1 MPVTDVVFFATDE
14 KDSPALAWIEGLPAK
29 VQDKLIVKVERLKE
43 CGHELR
49 RPEADYL
56 RDGIY
61 ELRVRFQSVHYRLLY
76 FFNGKRA
83 VISHGCTKESEVP
96 AGEISRATKNKQIFE
111 NDPNRH
117 IYKEPE

>member
-1 MPVTDVVFFATDE
+1 MPETEVVFFAVNE
-14 KDSPALAWIEGLPAK
+14 GNSPALTWIEDLPSK
-29 VQDKLIVKVERLKE
+29 VQDKIIVKVERLKE

-76 FFNGKRA
+76 FFNGKQA
-83 VISHGCTKESEVP
+83 VISHGCTKESEIP
-96 AGEISRATKNKQIFE
+96 AGEIAEAIRNKHTFE
-111 NDPNRH
+111 NDPARH
-117 IYKEPE
+117 IYQEPE

>member
-1 MPVTDVVFFATDE
+1 MPETDVVFFGTGQG
-14 KDSPALAWIEGLPAK
+14 DSSALAWIEGLPSK

-76 FFNGKRA
+76 FFNGKQA

-96 AGEISRATKNKQIFE
+96 AAEISQAIKNKQIFE
-111 NDPNRH
+111 NDPAGH
-117 IYKEPE
+117 TYKEPE

>member
-1 MPVTDVVFFATDE
+1 MPETDVIFFCSDE
-14 KDSPALAWIEGLPAK
+14 GGSPALAWIEGLPSK

-76 FFNGKRA
+76 FFNGKQA
-83 VISHGCTKESEVP
+83 VISHGCTKESDVP
-96 AGEISRATKNKQIFE
+96 AGEIADAVRHKQLFE
-111 NDPNRH
+111 NNPVRH
-117 IYKEPE
+117 TYKESE